1 MLRFDDKRLVL
12 TPVVRKTHGVIRPR
26 LPPLNAI
33 KAFEAAVRLGSFTRA
48 ADELNV
54 THGAVSR
61 QIRLL
66 EAWFGTRLF
75 LRTSRNAVLTQVG
88 TDLLAEAGPAL
99 DRLAAAAQRLQNR
112 RLPAGVLRVS
122 ALPTF
127 AMRWLIPRLPDFQ
140 RHHPGLELQIVTASA
155 PAEQF
160 RMDVDAVISGPSR
173 QPGWIGN
180 RFLGEARLPVLS
192 PDLMK
197 RCPLRTPA
205 DLEQH
210 TLLHAATLRNA
221 WPRWLAAANVVDLK
235 PAREQVFEHFYFAIQ
250 AALEGLGVLMGP
262 VALISDELRAG
273 RLLAPIREPA
283 TRTRG
288 YFVYVSEGSSDAPAI
303 TALRQWLVDA
313 GSSAEAQFPA
323 YLSEPAPNR
332 SKTAVPKTHGDLNAK
347 CRSDE
352 TLQGTI
358 SERRKR
364 SAVKP

>member
-1 MLRFDDKRLVL
+1 M
-12 TPVVRKTHGVIRPR
+12 VRSR

-33 KAFEAAVRLGSFTRA
+33 KAFESAARLGSFTRA
-48 ADELNV
+48 AEELHV

-61 QIRLL
+61 QVRLL
-66 EAWFGTRLF
+66 EDWLGTRLF
-75 LRTSRNAVLTQVG
+75 LRTSRNAVPTQPG
-88 TDLLAEAGPAL
+88 MDLLAAAGPAL
-99 DRLAAAAQRLQNR
+99 DRLAAASRRLQVHPS
-112 RLPAGVLRVS
+112 PAGMLRVS

-140 RHHPGLELQIVTASA
+140 RNHPGVDLRIVTAST

-160 RMDVDAVISGPSR
+160 HMDVDSVITGPSR
-173 QPGWIGN
+173 QPGWVGE

-210 TLLHAATLRNA
+210 TLLHAGTLRDA
-221 WPRWLAAANVVDLK
+221 WPRWLAAANVPDLK
-235 PAREQVFEHFYFAIQ
+235 AARDQVFEHFYFAIQ

-262 VALISDELRAG
+262 VALISDELRVG

-288 YFVYVSEGSSDAPAI
+288 YFVFAPEYSSNAPAI
-303 TALRQWLVDA
+303 AALRQWLADA
-313 GSSAEAQFPA
+313 GSSAEAEFPA
-323 YLSEPAPNR
+323 YLS
-332 SKTAVPKTHGDLNAK
+332 SKPSPMP
-347 CRSDE
+347 R
-352 TLQGTI
+352 
-358 SERRKR
+358 
-364 SAVKP
+364 